1 MDAIPVIQFSQWLS
15 LFKSLMET
23 EFGMEIAHPMYHE
36 LVLYR
41 KLYDSGCSPR
51 IAVNRL
57 MEAET
62 FALCVPNY

>member
-1 MDAIPVIQFSQWLS
+1 MSKIPVVQFSQWLS
-15 LFKSLMET
+15 LFRAQMEA
-23 EFGMEIAHPMYHE
+23 ECGMEITNPMYHE

-51 IAVNRL
+51 IAIRRL

-62 FALCVPNY
+62 FILTTPAF